1 MILSR
6 FLRRRFSRTRFRWS
20 DHPHRA
26 LFCQRRPLR
35 RGFDS
40 RRHNWSNHWGRRW
53 ASWSHAHCRGLRT
66 VTVRSCRPARRTVR
80 SAGRACR
87 IRGVGCVHR
96 NIFLRRPM
104 QKRQL
109 ILVPRA
115 HTRNDHHR
123 QHHSTNHKLL
133 LPYALPLRPV
143 NTKRIVRIHM
153 FRRTRKIQRRLRQ
166 QILQRINLFF
176 SRGNGLLR
184 HPRRG
189 GRRRR
194 FTHPHDWQL
203 HPNRRRRDA
212 ALCPLLCLNFGCRR
226 ASALR
231 LLPRFFFRFLP
242 GLCFRRRPRRCF
254 RLSQSPRHR
263 FLIVR
268 PLLSP
273 QFLQLRLQRRHF
285 ILQLRHVLTLRRSHR
300 LASIVFRR
308 LFRCH
313 RFGRGG
319 NALAI
324 LLRGKRHAT
333 KILFRL
339 REFQLHKTRRRP
351 VAPLVHHLAN
361 HFLLRSFFR
370 EKQQLTDGHRGGKL
384 NHRSVFKHQHRG
396 GFFREKFPLVVRRH
410 RPRPGHAHRDFQ
422 GNRIRPH
429 GPLRHLPV
437 RLFPFLCVY
446 VRRG

>member
-212 ALCPLLCLNFGCRR
+212 ALCPLLCLNFGCRPS
-226 ASALR
+226 SAL
-231 LLPRFFFRFLP
+231 LLPLFAWPLFP
-242 GLCFRRRPRRCF
+242 P
-254 RLSQSPRHR
+254 PTA
-263 FLIVR
+263 
-268 PLLSP
+268 PLLPP
-273 QFLQLRLQRRHF
+273 QPISAPPLPYRP
-285 ILQLRHVLTLRRSHR
+285 
-300 LASIVFRR
+300 
-308 LFRCH
+308 
-313 RFGRGG
+313 
-319 NALAI
+319 ALAFPAI
-324 LLRGKRHAT
+324 PAT
-333 KILFRL
+333 APSAPP
-339 REFQLHKTRRRP
+339 LHPST
-351 VAPLVHHLAN
+351 A
-361 HFLLRSFFR
+361 S
-370 EKQQLTDGHRGGKL
+370 
-384 NHRSVFKHQHRG
+384 
-396 GFFREKFPLVVRRH
+396 
-410 RPRPGHAHRDFQ
+410 
-422 GNRIRPH
+422 RPH
-429 GPLRHLPV
+429 SSAQPPARFDRLPSSLPLPPLRPWGERARHPPARETTRPKNSLPA
-437 RLFPFLCVY
+437 P
-446 VRRG
+446 